1 MRIPTQ
7 RSRRVGG
14 PALAG
19 ALAALALAVAGCG
32 SGGSS
37 AADPS
42 SSTAVINAVGAENEY
57 ANVLGQIGGRYV
69 HVSSILDNPNTDPH
83 TFEASAQVAQE
94 VSSADLIVQN
104 GVGYDSWITRIE
116 SAAPNARR
124 KVIVVQNLLGLPDS
138 TPNPHLWYSPTTMP
152 AVARAMAAD
161 LSALQPAHKAYFQAN
176 LAKFSSSLTPWLN
189 AIAQFKASHPGVTAA
204 TTEPVADYLL
214 TAMGIKNLTPFTFQA
229 DIMNGTE
236 PAPQDIALENGF
248 FSRHMVKVFA
258 YNQQVVSTLTTS
270 IRQNAL
276 AAGVPVVGVYETMP
290 TPGYDYQSWMLAEVN
305 ALEKAVTTKTSTEKL

>member
-1 MRIPTQ
+1 MQ

-32 SGGSS
+32 SS

-42 SSTAVINAVGAENEY
+42 AGTAVINAIGAENEY
-57 ANVLGQIGGRYV
+57 ANVLSQIGGRYV
-69 HVSSILDNPNTDPH
+69 HVSSILNNPNTDPH
-83 TFEASAQVAQE
+83 TFEASAQVAQQ

-124 KVIVVQNLLGLPDS
+124 KVIVVQNLLGLPDN
-138 TPNPHLWYSPTTMP
+138 TPNPHLWYNPTTMP
-152 AVARAMAAD
+152 AVATAMAAD

-176 LAKFSSSLTPWLN
+176 LARFNSSLAPWLN
-189 AIAQFKASHPGVTAA
+189 AIAQFKAAHPGVAAA

-214 TAMGIKNLTPFTFQA
+214 TAMGIRNLTPFTFQS
-229 DIMNGTE
+229 DIMNGAE

-248 FSRHMVKVFA
+248 FSKHMVKLFA
-258 YNQQVVSTLTTS
+258 YNQQVVSALTHS
-270 IRQNAL
+270 IRENAIK
-276 AAGVPVVGVYETMP
+276 AGVPIVGVYETMP
-290 TPGYDYQSWMLAEVN
+290 TPGYDYQTWMLAEVK
-305 ALEKAVTTKTSTEKL
+305 AIEKAVTSKVSTQSL